1 MCQDDLLE
9 ISERLFNH
17 PLNDRPLS
25 NSFVSTLSSGSFS
38 EHPHTRIYPGLS
50 TPISQRT
57 VSDSIT
63 EICSNNC
70 WGNEGIE
77 RSERF
82 GERQLIALE
91 TKKNRNFD
99 NEVDRACINDMPV
112 EKRRPSIAIEDL
124 LNPDSHGDSLGQ
136 DDEETRDAA
145 DDVGEVKIARAGRV
159 S

>member
-1 MCQDDLLE
+1 M
-9 ISERLFNH
+9 
-17 PLNDRPLS
+17 
-25 NSFVSTLSSGSFS
+25 
-38 EHPHTRIYPGLS
+38 
-50 TPISQRT
+50 
-57 VSDSIT
+57 
-63 EICSNNC
+63 
-70 WGNEGIE
+70 
-77 RSERF
+77 
-82 GERQLIALE
+82 IALE

-159 S
+159 STLVSLGTLVFLIVMIIVDRSIMRTTFK